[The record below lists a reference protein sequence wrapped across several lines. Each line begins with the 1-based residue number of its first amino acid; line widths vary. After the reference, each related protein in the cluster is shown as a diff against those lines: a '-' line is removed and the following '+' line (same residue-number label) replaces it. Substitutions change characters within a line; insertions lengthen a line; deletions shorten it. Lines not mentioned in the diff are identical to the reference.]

1 MGAPPLTLRIGERA
15 GSPRL
20 PIVLELP
27 LPEGPLVLA
36 TRERWPVDKD
46 LYCAQLEGWPEDA
59 QETER
64 VTVSSCRRVGAA
76 LQLVLE
82 RATRRRSMFVW
93 TSKHG
98 RPLIFW
104 RSERSMR
111 ALRPSLRTP
120 SARAQVGTL
129 ALVID
134 LRERHPWRFR
144 DLPVASE
151 RRRLPAGD
159 YGVFDDAGELVA
171 VVERK
176 KIDEFAGNAVA
187 GSLQLQLAELAS
199 LPRALV
205 LVEGRLSQLLKKD
218 AQVPPAWM
226 LNLVAGLQA
235 AHPNVPIWF
244 AESGPLAANL
254 AYRWLSA
261 CLQQHHRQP
270 HPLFAGTPEAAG
282 VAGAAAQRVAT
293 PSPTVTLANTTPE
306 REQRQSE
313 ALARALAGETLTIR
327 AHALRYHV
335 EAGTASADLNT
346 LAAQG
351 LLRACGH
358 GRGRHFVAKRGDGG
372 R

>member
-1 MGAPPLTLRIGERA
+1 MLRIGERA
-15 GSPRL
+15 GPARL

-36 TRERWPVDKD
+36 TRERWPVAKD
-46 LYCAQLEGWPEDA
+46 LYCAELAGWPEDA
-59 QETER
+59 RELER
-64 VTVSSCRRVGAA
+64 VPVSSCRRVGAS

-93 TSKHG
+93 TSKNG

-111 ALRPSLRTP
+111 ALRPGLRTP
-120 SARAQVGTL
+120 SARTMPGSL
-129 ALVID
+129 AVVVD
-134 LRERHPWRFR
+134 LRERYPWRFM
-144 DLPVASE
+144 DLPVTTE

-159 YGVFDDAGELVA
+159 YGVFDAAGELVA

-176 KIDEFAGNAVA
+176 KIDEFAGNAVN

-199 LPRALV
+199 LPRAIV

-218 AQVPPAWM
+218 AQVEPAWM

-235 AHPNVPIWF
+235 TYPNVPIHF
-244 AESGPLAANL
+244 AESGALAANL

-261 CLQQHHRQP
+261 CLQQSNREQA
-270 HPLFAGTPEAAG
+270 PLFATSEALEQPRSAARRVADAG
-282 VAGAAAQRVAT
+282 VAPPLT
-293 PSPTVTLANTTPE
+293 HANTTPE
-306 REQRQSE
+306 REQRLSE

-327 AHALRYHV
+327 EHAERYRL
-335 EAGTASADLNT
+335 EGTTASSDLNG
-346 LAAQG
+346 LVAVG
-351 LLRACGH
+351 LLQARGNGRA
-358 GRGRHFVAKRGDGG
+358 RHFVARRPSDAE
-372 R
+372 